1 LIRKLKSHI
10 TQQVMISNYIKIA
23 RRNLVKNKVYSF
35 INIGGLATGLAVAML
50 IGLWI
55 FDELSYNKSFKN
67 YDRLA
72 IVKQNQTFNNEVGT
86 QSSVPYLMGEELRN
100 KYGSDFKHVVMSSGS
115 ETEILAFGDKKI
127 SKRGNYIEPAIT
139 EMLSL
144 HMIKGSSG
152 GLKELN
158 SIMISEETSNALFG
172 DQDPIEKII
181 KVNNRQALK
190 VTGVYED
197 IPYNSDF
204 KDLSFIAPWDLYIN
218 NENWSEKTTNPWR
231 ANMFITFVQIADHA
245 DMEKVSAK
253 IKNVKLN
260 KVRPDDAAFK
270 PEVFLHPLSKWHLYS
285 EFKNGKISG
294 GSIEFVWL
302 FGVIGVFVLL
312 LACINFMN
320 LSTARSEKRAKE
332 VGIRKAIGSLRSQ
345 LITQFFSE
353 SLLVVTLAF
362 VLSVLLVLSGLSLFN
377 EVADKK
383 MIFPW
388 KEPLFWIV
396 SIGFSILTG
405 LIAGS
410 YPALYLS
417 SFQPI
422 KVLKG
427 SVVTRMKPG
436 SFTAAPRKILVVIQF
451 TISIIL
457 IIGTITVFRQIEYA
471 KNRPVGY
478 DRNNLLMVAMNTP
491 ELRGHYD
498 AIRSELLKTGVVREM
513 SQSSNPTTYI
523 AAINNGYEWDG
534 KDPATQG
541 NFATMA
547 VSHDF
552 GKTVG
557 WQFTAGRDFS
567 RSFSTDSS
575 GVVINETA
583 AKFMGL
589 TNPVGSIIKVDGKP
603 YQVIGVIKDMIMES
617 PYKASFRTCFFL
629 DYEWASVFNIKI
641 NPESGS
647 TKALSKIEDVFRRF
661 NPAAPFDYKFT
672 DEEYAKKFGQEVR
685 IGKLTSFFAILAI
698 VISCLGLFG
707 MATFVAEQRTK
718 EIGIR
723 KVLGASLAGIW
734 SMLSREFILLVV
746 LSCVLAAPV
755 AWYFMDGWL
764 TKYDYRTEMSWWIF
778 AASSAGALTITLL
791 TVSFQAIKAALMNPV
806 KSLKSE

>member
-1 LIRKLKSHI
+1 
-10 TQQVMISNYIKIA
+10 MISNYIKIA
-23 RRNLVKNKVYSF
+23 KRNLIKNKVYSF
-35 INIGGLATGLAVAML
+35 INIAGLATGLAVAML

-55 FDELSYNKSFKN
+55 FDELSFNKSFEN
-67 YDRLA
+67 FDRLA
-72 IVKQNQTFNNEVGT
+72 VIKQNQTFNNEVTT
-86 QSSVPYLMGEELRN
+86 QSSVPYLMGEEIRN
-100 KYGSDFKHVVMSSGS
+100 KYGSDFKHVIMSSWPS
-115 ETEILAFGDKKI
+115 TRILAFGDQKI
-127 SKRGNYIEPAIT
+127 SKTGNFMEPGIT

-144 HMIKGSSG
+144 NMIKGTRA
-152 GLKELN
+152 GLKDIN
-158 SIMISEETSNALFG
+158 SIMLSEETAKALFG
-172 DQDPIEKII
+172 DHDPIDKVI
-181 KVNNRQALK
+181 KVNNKQDLK
-190 VTGVYED
+190 VTGVYKN
-197 IPYNSDF
+197 IRYNSDF
-204 KDLSFIAPWDLYIN
+204 KDLAFIAPWELYIN
-218 NENWSEKTTNPWR
+218 NEDWSEKKTNPWR
-231 ANMFITFVQIADHA
+231 ANMFLTFVQIADQA
-245 DMEKVSAK
+245 DMDKVSAK

-260 KVRPDDAAFK
+260 AVTPQDAVFK
-270 PEVFLHPLSKWHLYS
+270 PEIFLHPISKWHLYA
-285 EFKNGKISG
+285 EFKNGKIAG

-302 FGVIGVFVLL
+302 FGIIGVFVLL

-353 SLLVVTLAF
+353 SLLVVALAF
-362 VLSVLLVLSGLSLFN
+362 ILSVIFVISALPYFN

-405 LIAGS
+405 LVAGS

-427 SVVTRMKPG
+427 SGFARIKLG
-436 SFTAAPRKILVVIQF
+436 SFAAVPRKVLVVVQF

-457 IIGTITVFRQIEYA
+457 IIGTITVFRQIDFA

-491 ELRGHYD
+491 ELHGHYD
-498 AIRSELLKTGVVREM
+498 AIRSELLKTGVVKEM

-523 AAINNGYEWDG
+523 AAINNGYEWEG

-557 WQFTAGRDFS
+557 WQFKEGRDFS

-589 TNPVGSIIKVDGKP
+589 KNPVGSIIKADGKP

-629 DYEWASVFNIKI
+629 EYGWASVFNIKI

-647 TKALSKIEDVFRRF
+647 TEAINKIEKVFKKF

-672 DEEYAKKFGQEVR
+672 DEQYAKKFGEEVR
-685 IGKLTSFFAILAI
+685 IGKLTSFFAVLAI
-698 VISCLGLFG
+698 FISCLGLFG
-707 MATFVAEQRTK
+707 MATFTAEQRTK
-718 EIGIR
+718 EIGVR
-723 KVLGASLAGIW
+723 KVLGASVANLW
-734 SMLSREFILLVV
+734 QMLSKDFVVLVV
-746 LSCVLAAPV
+746 ISCIISAPV
-755 AWYFMDGWL
+755 AYYFLNSWL
-764 TKYDYRTEMSWWIF
+764 QKYEYRTEVSWWIF
-778 AASSAGALTITLL
+778 ALASVGALVITLM
-791 TVSFQAIKAALMNPV
+791 TVSYQAIRAALLDPV

>member
-1 LIRKLKSHI
+1 
-10 TQQVMISNYIKIA
+10 MISNYFKIA

-35 INIGGLATGLAVAML
+35 INIAGLATGLAVAML

-55 FDELSYNKSFKN
+55 FDELSFNKSFEN

-72 IVKQNQTFNNEVGT
+72 IIKQNQTFNNEVST
-86 QSSVPYLMGEELRN
+86 QSSIPYLMGEEIRN
-100 KYGSDFKHVVMSSGS
+100 KYGSDFKHVVMSTGS
-115 ETEILAFGDKKI
+115 STRILAFGDKKI
-127 SKRGNYIEPAIT
+127 SKQGNFMEPGIT

-144 HMIKGSSG
+144 NMIKGTRA
-152 GLKELN
+152 GLKEIN
-158 SIMISEETSNALFG
+158 SIMLSEETAKALFG
-172 DQDPIEKII
+172 DHDPIDEII
-181 KVNNRQALK
+181 KVNNKQDLK
-190 VTGVYED
+190 VTGVYQN

-204 KDLSFIAPWDLYIN
+204 KDLAFIAPWDLYIN
-218 NENWSEKTTNPWR
+218 NENWSEKKTNPWR
-231 ANMFITFVQIADHA
+231 ANMFITFVQIADKA
-245 DMEKVSAK
+245 DMDKVSAK
-253 IKNVKLN
+253 IKDVKLN
-260 KVRPDDAAFK
+260 KVTPEDAAFK
-270 PEVFLHPLSKWHLYS
+270 PEIFLHPLSKWHLYS
-285 EFKNGKISG
+285 EFKNGKIAG

-302 FGVIGVFVLL
+302 FGIIGVFVLL

-353 SLLVVTLAF
+353 SLLVVAVAFILSLIF
-362 VLSVLLVLSGLSLFN
+362 VLSALPYFN

-396 SIGFSILTG
+396 SISFSILTG

-427 SVVTRMKPG
+427 SGFARMKLG
-436 SFTAAPRKILVVIQF
+436 NFAAVPRKVLVVVQF
-451 TISIIL
+451 TISIVL
-457 IIGTITVFRQIEYA
+457 IIGTIIVFRQIEFA
-471 KNRPVGY
+471 KDRPVGY

-491 ELRGHYD
+491 ELHGHYD
-498 AIRSELLKTGVVREM
+498 AIRSELLKTGAVKEM
-513 SQSSNPTTYI
+513 SQSSNPTTNI
-523 AAINNGYEWDG
+523 AAINNGYEWEG

-557 WQFTAGRDFS
+557 WQFKEGRDFS

-589 TNPVGSIIKVDGKP
+589 KNPVGSLIKVDGKP

-617 PYKASFRTCFFL
+617 PYKASFRTVFFL
-629 DYEWASVFNIKI
+629 EYGWANVFNIKI
-641 NPESGS
+641 NPASGS
-647 TKALSKIEDVFRRF
+647 TEAIRKIEEVFKKF

-672 DEEYAKKFGQEVR
+672 DEQYAKKFGEEVR
-685 IGKLTSFFAILAI
+685 IGKLTSFFAALA
-698 VISCLGLFG
+698 VLISCLGLFG
-707 MATFVAEQRTK
+707 MATFIAEQRTK

-723 KVLGASLAGIW
+723 KVLGASLANLWG
-734 SMLSREFILLVV
+734 MLSKEFVLLVV
-746 LSCVLAAPV
+746 LSCIIAAPI
-755 AWYFMDGWL
+755 AWYFMGNWL
-764 TKYDYRTEMSWWIF
+764 NKYEYRTEMSWWIF
-778 AASSAGALTITLL
+778 AASGAGALVITLS

>member
-1 LIRKLKSHI
+1 
-10 TQQVMISNYIKIA
+10 MISNYFKIA
-23 RRNLVKNKVYSF
+23 RRNLIKNKVYSF
-35 INIGGLATGLAVAML
+35 INIAGLATGLAVAML

-55 FDELSYNKSFKN
+55 FDELSFNKSFEN
-67 YDRLA
+67 YGRLA
-72 IVKQNQTFNNEVGT
+72 IIKQNQTFNNEVTT
-86 QSSVPYLMGEELRN
+86 QSSVPYLMGEEIRN
-100 KYGSDFKHVVMSSGS
+100 KYGSDFKHVVMSSGPS
-115 ETEILAFGDKKI
+115 TRILAFGDQKI
-127 SKRGNYIEPAIT
+127 SKQGNFMETGIT

-144 HMIKGSSG
+144 EMVKGTRA
-152 GLKELN
+152 GLKEIN
-158 SIMISEETSNALFG
+158 SIMLSEETAKALFG
-172 DQDPIEKII
+172 DHDPIDQVV
-181 KVNNRQALK
+181 KVNNKQDLK
-190 VTGVYED
+190 VTGVYKN

-204 KDLSFIAPWDLYIN
+204 KDLAFIAPWDLYIN
-218 NENWSEKTTNPWR
+218 NENWSEKKTNPWR
-231 ANMFITFVQIADHA
+231 ANMFLTFVQIADQA

-253 IKNVKLN
+253 IKNVKL
-260 KVRPDDAAFK
+260 KAVKSQDAVFK
-270 PEVFLHPLSKWHLYS
+270 PEIFLHPLSKWHLYS
-285 EFKNGKISG
+285 EFKNGKIAG

-302 FGVIGVFVLL
+302 FGIIGVFVLL

-353 SLLVVTLAF
+353 SLLVVALAFILSVIF
-362 VLSVLLVLSGLSLFN
+362 VLSALPYFN

-383 MIFPW
+383 MIFPG

-405 LIAGS
+405 IIAGS

-427 SVVTRMKPG
+427 SGFARIKLG
-436 SFTAAPRKILVVIQF
+436 SFAAVPRKVLVVVQF

-457 IIGTITVFRQIEYA
+457 IIGTITVFRQIEFA

-491 ELRGHYD
+491 ELHGHYD
-498 AIRSELLKTGVVREM
+498 AIRSELLKTGVVKEM

-523 AAINNGYEWDG
+523 AAINNGYEWEG

-552 GKTVG
+552 GNTVG
-557 WQFTAGRDFS
+557 WQFKEGRDFS

-589 TNPVGSIIKVDGKP
+589 KNPVGSIIKADGKP

-617 PYKASFRTCFFL
+617 PYKASFRTVFFL
-629 DYEWASVFNIKI
+629 EYGWASVFNIKI

-647 TKALSKIEDVFRRF
+647 TEAINKIEKVFKKF

-672 DEEYAKKFGQEVR
+672 DEQYAKKFGEEVR
-685 IGKLTSFFAILAI
+685 IGKLTSFFAVLAI
-698 VISCLGLFG
+698 FISCLGLFG
-707 MATFVAEQRTK
+707 MATFTAEQRTK
-718 EIGIR
+718 EIGVR
-723 KVLGASLAGIW
+723 KVLGASVANLW
-734 SMLSREFILLVV
+734 QLLSKDFVVLVV
-746 LSCVLAAPV
+746 ISCVISAPV
-755 AWYFMDGWL
+755 AYYFLNGWL
-764 TKYDYRTEMSWWIF
+764 QKYEYRTEVSWWIF
-778 AASSAGALTITLL
+778 VLASFGALVITLM
-791 TVSFQAIKAALMNPV
+791 TVSYQAIRAALLDPV

>member
-1 LIRKLKSHI
+1 
-10 TQQVMISNYIKIA
+10 MISNYFKIA
-23 RRNLVKNKVYSF
+23 RRNLIKNKVYSF
-35 INIGGLATGLAVAML
+35 INIAGLATGLAVAML

-55 FDELSYNKSFKN
+55 FDELSFNKSFEN
-67 YDRLA
+67 YGRLA
-72 IVKQNQTFNNEVGT
+72 IIKQNQTFNNEVTT
-86 QSSVPYLMGEELRN
+86 QSSVPYLMGEEIRN
-100 KYGSDFKHVVMSSGS
+100 KYGSDFKHVVMSSGPS
-115 ETEILAFGDKKI
+115 TRILAFGDQKI
-127 SKRGNYIEPAIT
+127 SKQGNFMEPGIT

-144 HMIKGSSG
+144 EMVKGTRA
-152 GLKELN
+152 GLKEIN
-158 SIMISEETSNALFG
+158 SIMLSEETAKALFG
-172 DQDPIEKII
+172 DHDPIDKVV
-181 KVNNRQALK
+181 KVNNKQDLK
-190 VTGVYED
+190 VTGVYKN

-204 KDLSFIAPWDLYIN
+204 KDLAFIAPWDLYIN
-218 NENWSEKTTNPWR
+218 NENWSEKKTNPWR
-231 ANMFITFVQIADHA
+231 ANMFLTFVQIADQA

-253 IKNVKLN
+253 IKNVKL
-260 KVRPDDAAFK
+260 KAVKSQDAVFK
-270 PEVFLHPLSKWHLYS
+270 PEIFLHPLSKWHLYS
-285 EFKNGKISG
+285 EFKNGKIAG

-302 FGVIGVFVLL
+302 FGIIGVFVLL

-353 SLLVVTLAF
+353 SLLVVALAFILSVIF
-362 VLSVLLVLSGLSLFN
+362 VLSALPYFN

-427 SVVTRMKPG
+427 SGFARIKLG
-436 SFTAAPRKILVVIQF
+436 SFAAVPRKVLVVVQF

-457 IIGTITVFRQIEYA
+457 IIGTITVFRQIEFA

-491 ELRGHYD
+491 ELHGHYD
-498 AIRSELLKTGVVREM
+498 AIRSELLKTGVVKEM

-523 AAINNGYEWDG
+523 AAINNGYEWEG

-552 GKTVG
+552 GNTVG
-557 WQFTAGRDFS
+557 WQFKEGRDFS

-589 TNPVGSIIKVDGKP
+589 KNPVGSTIKADGKP
-603 YQVIGVIKDMIMES
+603 YQIIGVIKDMVMES
-617 PYKASFRTCFFL
+617 PYKASFRTVFFL
-629 DYEWASVFNIKI
+629 EYGWASVFNIKI

-647 TKALSKIEDVFRRF
+647 TEAINKIEKVFKKF

-672 DEEYAKKFGQEVR
+672 DEQYAKKFGEEVR
-685 IGKLTSFFAILAI
+685 IGKLTSFFAVLAI
-698 VISCLGLFG
+698 FISCLGLFG
-707 MATFVAEQRTK
+707 MATFTAEQRTK
-718 EIGIR
+718 EIGVR
-723 KVLGASLAGIW
+723 KVLGASVANLW
-734 SMLSREFILLVV
+734 QMLSKDFVVLVV
-746 LSCVLAAPV
+746 ISCVISAPV
-755 AWYFMDGWL
+755 AYYFLNGWL
-764 TKYDYRTEMSWWIF
+764 QKYEYRTEVSWWIF
-778 AASSAGALTITLL
+778 VLASFGALVITLM
-791 TVSFQAIKAALMNPV
+791 TVSYQAIRAALLDPV